1 MIEFLNVLS
10 IIIYVVFI
18 VSSVLF
24 GFSIAVKIYVLN
36 VAKKIVNESGKN
48 YENIEDYYSSKM
60 CEKIISKHA
69 LRYDNYANIEKKN
82 LKIKRGNKVR
92 KFFKLKERNLLS
104 QNDSLKDISISLF
117 SEISNCFEGS
127 GGYLNYSKNE
137 IISMLKVLVKR
148 LNAICLSSN
157 VIWLKTIKISSLA
170 HVVSITKNF
179 EKFKGKTSIII
190 LTYVLEFAFFLS
202 RIFSPASA
210 SKLLANNLMGNTF
223 KSLLISS
230 VFSVIGRE
238 WAVLCYQKQ
247 CSRRE
252 KSSGKKVA

>member
-10 IIIYVVFI
+10 IIIYVFFI

-48 YENIEDYYSSKM
+48 YENIEDFYPNKM

-69 LRYDNYANIEKKN
+69 LRYDNYAKIEKRN
-82 LKIKRGNKVR
+82 LKIKRVNKVR
-92 KFFKLKERNLLS
+92 KFFRLKELNILS
-104 QNDSLKDISISLF
+104 QNDSLKEISLSLF
-117 SEISNCFEGS
+117 SEISNCFEGA

-170 HVVSITKNF
+170 HVVSITKSF
-179 EKFKGKTSIII
+179 ENFKGKTPIII
-190 LTYVLEFAFFLS
+190 LSYVLEFTFLIS
-202 RIFSPASA
+202 RIFSPISA
-210 SKLLANNLMGNTF
+210 GKFLANNIMSNSF
-223 KSLLISS
+223 SSLLISS
-230 VFSVIGRE
+230 VFTVIGRE

-252 KSSGKKVA
+252 KLSGKKVA

>member
-10 IIIYVVFI
+10 TVIYVVFI

-24 GFSIAVKIYVLN
+24 GFSIAVKIYVIK

-48 YENIEDYYSSKM
+48 YENIEDFYSNKR
-60 CEKIISKHA
+60 CEKIISKHV

-82 LKIKRGNKVR
+82 LKIKRGNKVK
-92 KFFKLKERNLLS
+92 KFFRLKERELLI
-104 QNDSLKDISISLF
+104 QEDSLKDIFLSLF
-117 SEISNCFEGS
+117 SEISNCFEGA

-137 IISMLKVLVKR
+137 IISMLKALVKR
-148 LNAICLSSN
+148 LNAICLSSD
-157 VIWLKTIKISSLA
+157 VIWLKTVKISSLA
-170 HVVSITKNF
+170 HVISITKSF
-179 EKFKGKTSIII
+179 ENFKGKTPIII
-190 LTYVLEFAFFLS
+190 LSYVLEFTFFIS
-202 RIFSPASA
+202 RIFSPVSAGKFLAS
-210 SKLLANNLMGNTF
+210 NIMGNSF
-223 KSLLISS
+223 NSLLMSA
-230 VFSVIGRE
+230 VFNVIGRE